1 MEEERLGEEV
11 DGGGG
16 KEVEKGKGEGRS
28 GEEREPGGGETEEVE
43 ERREG
48 CVCSYIPPGSHLLLA
63 ALHVVPLDPRHAH
76 TELRDGC
83 SLRRT
88 KQTGYDQVSQGTKL

>member
-1 MEEERLGEEV
+1 MKEEV
-11 DGGGG
+11 GKKENQEVERQRRWRDRGGGG
-16 KEVEKGKGEGRS
+16 KK
-28 GEEREPGGGETEEVE
+28 
-43 ERREG
+43 G

-76 TELRDGC
+76 TEPRDGC